1 MGSIIF
7 VNISSR
13 AMAIT
18 TLRQMP
24 YTEIDDFDADLPCK
38 GQFALKITVLRSADT
53 SISGEQIVKLSNKS
67 NITFCFLLFSLV
79 T

>member
-1 MGSIIF
+1 
-7 VNISSR
+7 
-13 AMAIT
+13 
-18 TLRQMP
+18 MP

-38 GQFALKITVLRSADT
+38 GQFALKIERWRLKVGDHPVQRSAGT
-53 SISGEQIVKLSNKS
+53 SISGEQIVKLSNKN